1 MSSSS
6 TMRRFALTLFVGLV
20 ALLGGCSAT
29 GPAFTEQPEAPKDR
43 ATVYVYRPSA
53 FVNSGNAPNL
63 FVNDVDHGQ
72 LWNAGYIPLSLPA
85 GRTRLLLQGSKL
97 KWGLDPIE
105 TTIVTEAGKTYYVR
119 FGNEISARD
128 WSANE
133 NADPGMR
140 AKSNLAGGG
149 APVDLMLSRKISVQ
163 LVPADFGRKEI
174 ADTRRVGERGR

>member
-1 MSSSS
+1 MTSSLPL
-6 TMRRFALTLFVGLV
+6 RQLV
-20 ALLGGCSAT
+20 AVLCAGVIALLGGCSAT
-29 GPAFTEQPEAPKDR
+29 GPAFTEQPPAPSDR

-85 GRTRLLLQGSKL
+85 GRTRLVLQGSKL
-97 KWGLDPIE
+97 KWGLDPVE
-105 TTIVTEAGKTYYVR
+105 TTIVTETGKTYYVR

-128 WSANE
+128 WSRGDS
-133 NADPGMR
+133 ADGSQR
-140 AKSNLAGGG
+140 STANLAGGT
-149 APVDLMLSRKISVQ
+149 APVDMWLARKISVQ

-174 ADTRRVGERGR
+174 AETRRVGEAGR

>member
-1 MSSSS
+1 MNASSV
-6 TMRRFALTLFVGLV
+6 MHRCAVMIFVGLI

-85 GRTRLLLQGSKL
+85 GRTRLLLQGSKF

-105 TTIVTEAGKTYYVR
+105 TTIVVEAGKTYYVR

-133 NADPGMR
+133 NADPGTR
-140 AKSNLAGGG
+140 SKSNLAGGG
-149 APVDLMLSRKISVQ
+149 APMDLALSRKISVQ
-163 LVPADFGRKEI
+163 LVPAEFGRREI
-174 ADTRRVGERGR
+174 ADTRRVTEGGR